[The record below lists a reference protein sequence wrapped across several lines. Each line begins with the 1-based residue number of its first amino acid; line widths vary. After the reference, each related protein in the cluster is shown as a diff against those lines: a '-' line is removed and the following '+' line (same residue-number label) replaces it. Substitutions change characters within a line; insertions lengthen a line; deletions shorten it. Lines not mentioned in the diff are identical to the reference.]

1 MPKVKK
7 NYKTEV
13 TDGRMTI
20 KMLEKGTDGKFHS
33 ASCEYPFVVKSVDA
47 DGKDQT
53 LTYTR
58 KQTENYLLRVMG
70 YKA

>member
-13 TDGRMTI
+13 VDGRMTV
-20 KMLEKGTDGKFHS
+20 KMLEKGTDGRFHS
-33 ASCEYPFVVKSVDA
+33 ANCEYPLNVREINADGEEVVVK
-47 DGKDQT
+47 
-53 LTYTR
+53 YTR
-58 KQTENYLLRVMG
+58 KQTEAYLLGLMG

>member
-1 MPKVKK
+1 MAKTKK

-13 TDGRMTI
+13 VDGRMSV
-20 KMLEKGTDGKFHS
+20 KMLEKGTDGRFHS
-33 ASCEYPFVVKSVDA
+33 ASCEYPFVVNSVDA
-47 DGKDQT
+47 DGKEVV

-58 KQTENYLLRVMG
+58 KQTEKYLLGLMG